1 MPWSSQNPKRSEI
14 RTLISLVMLATVA
27 ARSAAQ
33 SNGGPAQQGRI
44 PRQIVISIPDRK
56 LAVLENGRVLRVF
69 SVAVGAAVS
78 PSPAGQF
85 RIVTR
90 LTNPTYYHPGL
101 VIAPGPENPIGT
113 RWIGLG
119 KKGFGIHGT
128 NAPGSIGKA
137 ASHGC
142 IRLRNRDVE
151 ALFPMVSVGDT
162 VEIRAERDLQT
173 VQLFGT
179 APAAG
184 AVTLAQ
190 AAPGTA
196 AGGQ

>member
-1 MPWSSQNPKRSEI
+1 MRWNRKKPKAKAA
-14 RTLISLVMLATVA
+14 RTLVSLLVMATVA

-33 SNGGPAQQGRI
+33 SGGATPQIRV
-44 PRQIVISIPDRK
+44 PRRIVISIPDRK

-69 SVAVGAAVS
+69 HVAVGAVVS

-85 RIVTR
+85 HVVTR
-90 LTNPTYYHPGL
+90 LTNPSYYHPGV
-101 VIAPGPENPIGT
+101 VIPPGPDNPIGT

-137 ASHGC
+137 TSHGC

-162 VEIRAERDLQT
+162 VEIRAERDMQT
-173 VQLFGT
+173 AQIFGS